1 MTQPAPLRKRS
12 MALLTLLLVALASG
26 SGAALAQTRATGAP
40 VFDPAPVIEPA
51 LASQLPGL
59 RTELGTELARLQT
72 QASQPLASLRG
83 KARTDAAEAAWLLGL
98 LSLHGASVPRD
109 DTQARFWFER
119 AQQLGARLAPAGVAW
134 CAIDGCGATPDA
146 AQARQALASLRRTDA
161 ARAAHLE
168 WLQRQRAPVLDG
180 SAGAQAEAAAREL
193 LQRAARGG
201 NPHARLELALEQ
213 ASGNREREAL
223 AGLKGLAPSLPA
235 AAANARLLEDR
246 LRAGPA
252 PMVPADPAPPG
263 NGVTLLGMDNTIVLP
278 GRPVGADEAYA
289 LARRFHQGNGV
300 PANYTEAIRLYRQA
314 EAQGNT
320 AARQMLALIYSRPTA
335 DGQVDFTWMRQLSQI
350 EPGTAGVGTSRA
362 AAASPWQREPTP
374 LSDLVPPRWRGQ
386 ITGP

>member
-1 MTQPAPLRKRS
+1 MTPWLPVRRCA
-12 MALLTLLLVALASG
+12 TLACSVLALAG
-26 SGAALAQTRATGAP
+26 VVGAAQAQTRATGAP
-40 VFDPAPVIEPA
+40 VFDPAPVSEPA
-51 LASQLPGL
+51 LGTPVPGVRADL
-59 RTELGTELARLQT
+59 AAELARLQT
-72 QASQPLASLRG
+72 QASQPVASLRG
-83 KARTDAAEAAWLLGL
+83 KARTDAAEAAWTLGL

-109 DTQARFWFER
+109 DAQARFWFER
-119 AQQLGARLAPAGVAW
+119 ARQLGARLAPAGVAW
-134 CAIDGCGATPDA
+134 CAIDGCGSTPDA
-146 AQARQALASLRRTDA
+146 AQAREALSALRRTDP

-180 SAGAQAEAAAREL
+180 SAGAQAEAAARDL

-213 ASGNREREAL
+213 AGGQREREAL
-223 AGLKGLAPSLPA
+223 AQLKALAPTLPA
-235 AAANARLLEDR
+235 AAANARVLEGR
-246 LRAGPA
+246 LQAGPA
-252 PMVPADPAPPG
+252 PMVPAEASTPG

-278 GRPVGADEAYA
+278 GRPVGAEEAYA

-314 EAQGNT
+314 EAQGNS

-350 EPGTAGVGTSRA
+350 EPGTAGAGSARA

-374 LSDLVPPRWRGQ
+374 LSDLVPPRWRAPS
-386 ITGP
+386 TGP

>member
-1 MTQPAPLRKRS
+1 MTPAAPARNHARAPLRRLAWAA
-12 MALLTLLLVALASG
+12 ALLACASAPA
-26 SGAALAQTRATGAP
+26 SAQTRATGAP
-40 VFDPAPVIEPA
+40 VFDPAPVSEPA
-51 LASQLPGL
+51 LASQLQGL
-59 RTELGTELARLQT
+59 RPDLTAELARLQT
-72 QASQPLASLRG
+72 QASQPVASLRG
-83 KARTDAAEAAWLLGL
+83 KARTDAGEAAWLLGL

-109 DTQARFWFER
+109 DSQARFWFER
-119 AQQLGARLAPAGVAW
+119 ARQLGARLAPAGVAW

-146 AQARQALASLRRTDA
+146 AQARDALTALRRTDA
-161 ARAAHLE
+161 ARAAYLE

-180 SAGAQAEAAAREL
+180 SAGAQAEAAARDL

-213 ASGNREREAL
+213 AGGQREREAL
-223 AGLKGLAPSLPA
+223 PQLKALAPTLPA
-235 AAANARLLEDR
+235 AAANARVLEER
-246 LRAGPA
+246 LQAGPA
-252 PMVPADPAPPG
+252 PMVPAEAPAPG
-263 NGVTLLGMDNTIVLP
+263 NGVTLLGMDNTIVLT

-350 EPGTAGVGTSRA
+350 EPGTAGAGSARAASTSR
-362 AAASPWQREPTP
+362 WQREPTP

-386 ITGP
+386 

>member
-1 MTQPAPLRKRS
+1 MTPAAPARSHAMAPLQRLVLT
-12 MALLTLLLVALASG
+12 ATLLACGLAPAS
-26 SGAALAQTRATGAP
+26 AQTRATGAP
-40 VFDPAPVIEPA
+40 VFDPAPVSEPA
-51 LASQLPGL
+51 LGSPLQGL
-59 RTELGTELARLQT
+59 RPDLAAELARLQT
-72 QASQPLASLRG
+72 QASQPVASLRG
-83 KARTDAAEAAWLLGL
+83 KARTDAGEAAWLLGL

-109 DTQARFWFER
+109 DSQARFWFER
-119 AQQLGARLAPAGVAW
+119 ARQLGARLAPAGVAW

-146 AQARQALASLRRTDA
+146 AQARDALTALRRTDP
-161 ARAAHLE
+161 ARAAYLE

-201 NPHARLELALEQ
+201 NLHARLELALEQ
-213 ASGNREREAL
+213 AGGQREREAL
-223 AGLKGLAPSLPA
+223 PQLKALAPTLPA
-235 AAANARLLEDR
+235 AAANARVLEER
-246 LRAGPA
+246 LQAGPA
-252 PMVPADPAPPG
+252 PMVPAEAPAPG
-263 NGVTLLGMDNTIVLP
+263 NGVTLLGMDNTIVLT

-350 EPGTAGVGTSRA
+350 EPGTAGAGSARAASTSR
-362 AAASPWQREPTP
+362 WQREPTP

-386 ITGP
+386 

>member
-1 MTQPAPLRKRS
+1 MTPRLPIRRRA
-12 MALLTLLLVALASG
+12 TLACSVLALAG
-26 SGAALAQTRATGAP
+26 AVGAAQAQTRATGAP
-40 VFDPAPVIEPA
+40 VFDPAPVSEPA
-51 LASQLPGL
+51 LGTPVPGV
-59 RTELGTELARLQT
+59 RADQAAELARLQT
-72 QASQPLASLRG
+72 QASQPVASLRG
-83 KARTDAAEAAWLLGL
+83 KARTDAAEAAWTLGL

-109 DTQARFWFER
+109 DAQARFWFER
-119 AQQLGARLAPAGVAW
+119 ARQLGARLAPAGVAW
-134 CAIDGCGATPDA
+134 CAIDGCGSAPDA
-146 AQARQALASLRRTDA
+146 AQAREALSALRRTDP

-180 SAGAQAEAAAREL
+180 SAGAQAEAAARDL

-213 ASGNREREAL
+213 AGGQREREAL
-223 AGLKGLAPSLPA
+223 AQLKALAPTLPA
-235 AAANARLLEDR
+235 AAANARVLEGR
-246 LRAGPA
+246 LQAGPA
-252 PMVPADPAPPG
+252 PMVPAEASPPG

-350 EPGTAGVGTSRA
+350 EPGTAGAGSARA

-374 LSDLVPPRWRGQ
+374 LSDLVPPRWR
-386 ITGP
+386 